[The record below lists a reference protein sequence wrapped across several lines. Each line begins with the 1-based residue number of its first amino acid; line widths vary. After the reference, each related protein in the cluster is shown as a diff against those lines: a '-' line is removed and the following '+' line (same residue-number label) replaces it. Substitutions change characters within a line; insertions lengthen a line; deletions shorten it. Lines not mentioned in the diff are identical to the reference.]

1 MRRVI
6 VGVDGSDGSRAALRW
21 AAAEARQWDVPL
33 VAVWAWEF
41 SPLIVATEAPTE
53 IDELSRA
60 VATRLHETLVAELGE
75 GGADGV
81 EPLIVEDA
89 PVQAILDA
97 ATPDDLIVVG
107 SRGLGGLK
115 GLVLG
120 SVSRQVVHDSPCP
133 VTVVHPPPPG

>member
-21 AAAEARQWDVPL
+21 AAAEARQWGVPL

-60 VATRLHETLVAELGE
+60 VANRLHETLVAELGE
-75 GGADGV
+75 DGADRV

-89 PVQAILDA
+89 PVPAILDA
-97 ATPDDLIVVG
+97 AGPDDLVVVG

-133 VTVVHPPPPG
+133 VTVVHPPAPS

>member
-75 GGADGV
+75 DGADGV